1 MAPVNK
7 HKHGDLFSGRV
18 REGIV
23 GSKAALGQAQRQRVE
38 LSAPKTGVPL
48 LFHFTT
54 MAFFP
59 LTVDVLCVAEQT
71 ESRP

>member
-18 REGIV
+18 REAII

-38 LSAPKTGVPL
+38 LSAPNG
-48 LFHFTT
+48 
-54 MAFFP
+54 AFP
-59 LTVDVLCVAEQT
+59 LRGTARYGLGLYTFGGFPLVIL
-71 ESRP
+71 PGNF